1 MPFSTYAIDPR
12 SFENLQK
19 VNFSNFSDFT
29 HHVNDLNSSK
39 RMILI
44 DDASQNI
51 EKIIEKKH
59 QQIVKI
65 INPNILMQKE
75 ILEKLY
81 KAVNN
86 TFYKYK
92 IELPPGYNF
101 KKKLKK
107 KKIRVDFFKNSD
119 NKFQL
124 GEWKKAKTSGY
135 GPKNFNYSI
144 KQFEKDF
151 LDKIKMFLISYKQKN
166 KQKIDSFMIFN
177 KELSNYLIPK
187 INIKEKNIYIIHNRS
202 KYKSIMEEAIKDPL
216 YWKDPQKRKFYIQ
229 NVEKKIRTCI
239 NILFR
244 WWKNL
249 PIDIKPNKFVI
260 ISSIKGN
267 QKDYKVDLELN
278 MKQFLFGGYIDEK
291 FPVSVKL
298 FSEDELK
305 KGTFDE
311 KSKKLE
317 KSIGIFNMWQ
327 HLRHYVFGEKLNF
340 VIFTDLGAEF
350 VDPNNPSRLYRKA
363 KWLVFDK
370 KADEASI
377 RDIKKAIR
385 LLQESYKILSN
396 DIKSR

>member
-1 MPFSTYAIDPR
+1 
-12 SFENLQK
+12 
-19 VNFSNFSDFT
+19 
-29 HHVNDLNSSK
+29 
-39 RMILI
+39 
-44 DDASQNI
+44 
-51 EKIIEKKH
+51 
-59 QQIVKI
+59 
-65 INPNILMQKE
+65 MQKE

-216 YWKDPQKRKFYIQ
+216 YWKDPQKRKFYI
-229 NVEKKIRTCI
+229 
-239 NILFR
+239 
-244 WWKNL
+244 
-249 PIDIKPNKFVI
+249 
-260 ISSIKGN
+260 
-267 QKDYKVDLELN
+267 
-278 MKQFLFGGYIDEK
+278 YI
-291 FPVSVKL
+291 
-298 FSEDELK
+298 
-305 KGTFDE
+305 G
-311 KSKKLE
+311 
-317 KSIGIFNMWQ
+317 
-327 HLRHYVFGEKLNF
+327 
-340 VIFTDLGAEF
+340 
-350 VDPNNPSRLYRKA
+350 
-363 KWLVFDK
+363 
-370 KADEASI
+370 
-377 RDIKKAIR
+377 
-385 LLQESYKILSN
+385 
-396 DIKSR
+396 

>member
-51 EKIIEKKH
+51 EKIVEKKH

-151 LDKIKMFLISYKQKN
+151 LDKIKMFLI
-166 KQKIDSFMIFN
+166 
-177 KELSNYLIPK
+177 
-187 INIKEKNIYIIHNRS
+187 
-202 KYKSIMEEAIKDPL
+202 
-216 YWKDPQKRKFYIQ
+216 
-229 NVEKKIRTCI
+229 
-239 NILFR
+239 
-244 WWKNL
+244 
-249 PIDIKPNKFVI
+249 
-260 ISSIKGN
+260 
-267 QKDYKVDLELN
+267 
-278 MKQFLFGGYIDEK
+278 
-291 FPVSVKL
+291 
-298 FSEDELK
+298 
-305 KGTFDE
+305 
-311 KSKKLE
+311 
-317 KSIGIFNMWQ
+317 
-327 HLRHYVFGEKLNF
+327 
-340 VIFTDLGAEF
+340 
-350 VDPNNPSRLYRKA
+350 
-363 KWLVFDK
+363 
-370 KADEASI
+370 
-377 RDIKKAIR
+377 
-385 LLQESYKILSN
+385 
-396 DIKSR
+396 